1 MLQVRSLVLQVRSLV
16 LQVRSL
22 GVQVRSLGSTSY
34 KSWQL
39 KLDVYIGSS
48 TS

>member
-1 MLQVRSLVLQVRSLV
+1 MKVLAMLI
-16 LQVRSL
+16 QVRSL

-39 KLDVYIGSS
+39 KIEVWVVVQVRSHCV